1 LNLNKK
7 IPYSKI
13 INLNFG
19 IICFILLS
27 DLNGV
32 FEALIG
38 ISQLLS
44 PIILLCCCIN
54 LFLLSIEKKY
64 FIFNKQIILILS
76 FYTFYFFFSGFIRI
90 LNYNKL
96 FYGIPFY
103 TLFTGYFSSILII
116 SGIYFSIIFLIK
128 NNRKQFVFN
137 VIVIALVFSTATV
150 LFTDIS
156 GVGNFTQSSDDLDN
170 SRASGFF
177 TNPNEAGL
185 VANLCLI
192 FLIFFFIDNTKNKL
206 LIILLISASLYA
218 SFRSFS
224 KTSMLF
230 SVLLSGYFFYFLYRY
245 QLNKR
250 KSLKIVVTLFI
261 SAIVFLSIYAVNNL
275 DELTKDWDSN
285 QKIRI
290 EAFILIITK
299 GELASTT
306 DTERSEAF
314 TTGLRMIKESPFV
327 GKGYGYL
334 QYGIISD
341 NQGVHNLYLT
351 IFGESGIVGIILF
364 LSIFISL
371 FIHVLANFNNK
382 TEVFLFCS
390 IIALILVNCMASH
403 NLLLF
408 RPINV
413 SFALLAALT
422 LKKNYNK
429 NLVLKQC

>member
-1 LNLNKK
+1 MNLNKK
-7 IPYSKI
+7 IPYLRI

-19 IICFILLS
+19 AICFILLS

-32 FEALIG
+32 FESLIG

-44 PIILLCCCIN
+44 PIILLCCLIN
-54 LFLLSIEKKY
+54 LFLLSLEKKY

-76 FYTFYFFFSGFIRI
+76 FYSFYFFFSGFIRM

-137 VIVIALVFSTATV
+137 IILVALVFSTATV
-150 LFTDIS
+150 LLTDIS
-156 GVGNFTQSSDDLDN
+156 GIGNFTQSSNDLDN

-192 FLIFFFIDNTKNKL
+192 FLIFFFIENKKYKL
-206 LIILLISASLYA
+206 LIVLLIFASIYA

-230 SVLLSGYFFYFLYRY
+230 SVLLLSYFFYFLYRY
-245 QLNKR
+245 QLKEMR
-250 KSLKIVVTLFI
+250 TLKIGVTLFI
-261 SAIVFLSIYAVNNL
+261 STIVLLSIYAVNNL

-306 DTERSEAF
+306 DIERSEAF
-314 TTGLRMIKESPFV
+314 NTGLRMIKESPFV

-334 QYGIISD
+334 QHGIISN
-341 NQGVHNLYLT
+341 NQGVHNTYLT
-351 IFGESGIVGIILF
+351 IFGESGIVGILLF
-364 LSIFISL
+364 LIIFFNL
-371 FIHVLANFNNK
+371 FNYVLVNFSNK
-382 TEVFLFCS
+382 TEVFLFSS
-390 IIALILVNCMASH
+390 IIVLILVNCMTSH
-403 NLLLF
+403 NILLF

-413 SFALLAALT
+413 CFAFLASLT
-422 LKKNYNK
+422 FNLKNSIT
-429 NLVLKQC
+429 